1 MRTINRTAGPGF
13 AAICLSA
20 IWQSTGFG
28 GDAKHVPTTMAFV
41 DAGAS
46 KAVEI
51 LGKKWTPPN
60 GYLACKGESDIAHRL
75 LGRCSIGAGDFHV
88 SARLAL
94 VKLANSAAAFT
105 LGDNN
110 YFGFAGAHGKVF
122 VTGPWY
128 NNARG
133 TSIGEPSDFMQDGEP
148 FLFEMIRKADKLR
161 VTIDGK
167 TVYEQKVSSAELG
180 APGFTPVRSTMR
192 IYSFSATGNL
202 RPYKTPRVPRRLRD
216 NIVLDPRVKPIPG
229 LPHGPFI
236 RLGDGGIM
244 GVNGTDAIVTHD
256 DGKTWE
262 KQPLFGP
269 GQKFSI
275 RSERAL
281 LRTKNGA
288 VILIF
293 SNAAVLK
300 YSWDKKKN
308 VPKPDMC
315 LPSYAIR
322 STDEG
327 KTWTD
332 LTLLHDGWCG
342 CIQDIIQTSNGNV
355 VVPGQELLYE
365 EGRHATM
372 PYVST
377 DDGKTW
383 QRTRYLDIGGRG
395 DHAGAIEGTLEEL
408 RDGRL
413 WMLIRTYQGCFYESF
428 SKDHGLTWTDPKPSK
443 VKSTGSPGKMKRLAS
458 GRLVLLWNA
467 IPNPGFKRREE
478 LSISFSDD
486 DGKTWAP
493 PQVFARN
500 KGGRVSYPHLFEHHP
515 GELWITTMQ
524 GTLRAGLKEKSFLKD
539 WTKIVAFGDST
550 TAPRGKL
557 VVYADILRRELPA
570 KGIDAWV
577 INSGVGGND
586 TNRAQQRFK
595 RDVLAHKPSLAIIQF
610 GINDAAFDVWKKPP
624 AEKPRVLLARYQE
637 NLTFFI
643 DKLREQNAKV
653 ILMAPNPVRWTPKLR
668 EMYGKPPYDPK
679 DPNGFSTVLK
689 NYAEAVRRI
698 AQTKGVTLIDI
709 YAQYEAYDREDGQ
722 SMDELLLDGMHPNAK
737 GHRVAADLLIERA
750 IAATGSPGRG
760 ERAN

>member
-1 MRTINRTAGPGF
+1 MYTTIARRCLLAVAVATVPMQVRRGQGEETTAAVF
-13 AAICLSA
+13 V
-20 IWQSTGFG
+20 
-28 GDAKHVPTTMAFV
+28 GDGT
-41 DAGAS
+41 S
-46 KAVEI
+46 KAVEV
-51 LGKKWTPPN
+51 LGKKWTLAD
-60 GYLACKGESDIAHRL
+60 GYLECKGGSDIAQRL
-75 LGRCSIGAGDFHV
+75 LGRCSIGAGDFHIK
-88 SARLAL
+88 AKLAL
-94 VKLANSAAAFT
+94 HKLANSAAAFT
-105 LGDNN
+105 LGDNS

-128 NNARG
+128 DNARG
-133 TSIGEPSDFMQDGEP
+133 TPIGEPFDFMQDGEP
-148 FLFEMIRKADKLR
+148 FVFEMSRKADQLR

-167 TVYEQKVSSAELG
+167 TVYEQKVSTGEVG

-192 IYSFSATGNL
+192 IYSFSAAGNL
-202 RPYKTPRVPRRLRD
+202 RPYKAPKLPRRFRD
-216 NIVLDPRVKPIPG
+216 NIVLDPRVKPVLG

-236 RLGDGGIM
+236 RVADGGIM
-244 GVNGTDAIVTHD
+244 GVKDRNAIVTHD

-262 KQPLFGP
+262 KRPIFGP
-269 GQKFSI
+269 DQKFSI

-281 LRTKNGA
+281 LRTKSGA

-308 VPKPDMC
+308 VPKPDML

-383 QRTRYLDIGGRG
+383 KRTRYLDIGGRG

-413 WMLIRTYQGCFYESF
+413 WMLIRTYHGRFYESF
-428 SKDHGLTWTDPKPSK
+428 SKDHGLTWNDPKPSR

-467 IPNPGFKRREE
+467 IPNPDFKRREE

-493 PQVFARN
+493 AQVFARN
-500 KGGRVSYPHLFEHHP
+500 KGGRVSYPHLFEHRP

-524 GTLRAGLKEKSFLKD
+524 GTLRACLQERDFVKE

-570 KGIDAWV
+570 KGVDAWV

-586 TNRAQQRFK
+586 TNRARQRFE

-610 GINDAAFDVWKKPP
+610 GINDAAFDIWKKPP
-624 AEKPRVLLARYQE
+624 AKKPRVSLARYQE

-643 DKLREQNAKV
+643 EQLHKQNAKV
-653 ILMAPNPVRWTPKLR
+653 ILMTPNPLRWTPKLR
-668 EMYGKPPYDPK
+668 EMYGRPPYDPN
-679 DPNGFSTVLK
+679 DPSGFSTVLK
-689 NYAEAVRRI
+689 GYAAAARRL
-698 AQTKGVTLIDI
+698 AQTKGVPLVDI
-709 YAQYEAYDREDGQ
+709 YAGYEAYAREDGQ

-737 GHRVAADLLIERA
+737 GHRMAADLLAESV
-750 IAATGSPGRG
+750 IALMGLPKR
-760 ERAN
+760 EVRDN